1 MNNHTRLT
9 DPRPASAKEL
19 RFIQHDIRRAADD
32 LAELKAKMKLA
43 TENSRVWKDMLE
55 IRLRR
60 VEHLKRLQ
68 AERAEM
74 ILRLK
79 ERPLA
84 RPDLADVIERMTDVE
99 NVIVTE
105 GYQSGVEALRAF
117 IDYCVTDLER
127 LDQMD
132 DAAVLGSAATRR
144 EGTDD

>member
-1 MNNHTRLT
+1 MNTYTRLT

-19 RFIQHDIRRAADD
+19 RFIQHEIRRTADD

-43 TENSRVWKDMLE
+43 TENTPTWKAMLE
-55 IRLRR
+55 IRHRR
-60 VEHLKRLQ
+60 VARLKRLQ

-84 RPDLADVIERMTDVE
+84 RPDLASIIEHMTSVE
-99 NVIVTE
+99 NAIVIQGYE
-105 GYQSGVEALRAF
+105 GGLEALRAF
-117 IDYCVTDLER
+117 IDHCVTDLER

-132 DAAVLGSAATRR
+132 GAA
-144 EGTDD
+144 

>member
-1 MNNHTRLT
+1 MKHNARLT

-19 RFIQHDIRRAADD
+19 RFIQHEIRRTAAD
-32 LAELKAKMKLA
+32 LGELKAKMKLA
-43 TENSRVWKDMLE
+43 TENTPTWKAMLE
-55 IRLRR
+55 VRLRR
-60 VEHLKRLQ
+60 VERLKKLQ
-68 AERAEM
+68 AERADM
-74 ILRLK
+74 VLCLK

-132 DAAVLGSAATRR
+132 AAAALAGV
-144 EGTDD
+144 EGEG